1 LNIGIITT
9 WSERGASYVSR
20 QYRMLLS
27 PDHNVFIYARGGESF
42 ETDSSGDDKF
52 VTEGKRSLVPVA
64 TAIDHTDFVKWVKA
78 NKIDIILFNEQHWWM
93 PLVWCNDLSV
103 ATGAYVDYYTE
114 ETIPLFGAYDFL
126 ICHTKR
132 HYSAFDWHPKSF
144 YLPWGTNID
153 LYSPQ
158 TITPVKNSVI
168 TFFHSAGMSPLRKG
182 CDLVVQAF
190 AQLSGPA
197 KLIIHTQ
204 TPLHNGFQH
213 LQTLISQLVASGR
226 LTIIE
231 KTVPAPG
238 LYHLGDVYVYP
249 SRLDGIGLTLAEALA
264 CGLPVIASDNP
275 PMNEFIDKTNGKL
288 IKIDRLYARAD
299 GYYWPQCHPNLNS
312 LKGCMQYYVDNFH
325 SIAELK
331 NNARQYAV
339 KNLDMMHNKDSIVN
353 LFSTIKTDISKLK
366 KKSVNEIISFENN
379 RLGLRQALSAKYPH
393 IYLLLCHVSE
403 FVKML
408 SRYKP

>member
-1 LNIGIITT
+1 
-9 WSERGASYVSR
+9 
-20 QYRMLLS
+20 MLLS
-27 PDHNVFIYARGGESF
+27 PDHNVFIYARGGEKT
-42 ETDSSGDDKF
+42 ETDLYDSDKL
-52 VTEGKRSLVPVA
+52 VTKGKKTLVPVA
-64 TAIDHTDFVKWVKA
+64 TAIDRKDFVKWIKV
-78 NKIDIILFNEQHWWM
+78 NKIEIVVFNEQHWWI

-103 ATGAYVDYYTE
+103 VTGAYVDYYTE

-158 TITPVKNSVI
+158 AIIPIKNDDV

-204 TPLHNGFQH
+204 TPLHNGFECLH
-213 LQTLISQLVASGR
+213 ALISELVASGR

-249 SRLDGIGLTLAEALA
+249 SRLDGIGLSLAEAMA
-264 CGLPVIASDNP
+264 SGLPVITSNNP
-275 PMNEFIDKTNGKL
+275 PMNEFIDKSNGKL
-288 IKIDRLYARAD
+288 IDIDRLYARAD
-299 GYYWPQCHPNLNS
+299 GYYWPQCQPNLNS
-312 LKGCMQYYVDNFH
+312 LKGCMQYYVDNVH
-325 SIAELK
+325 SIGEMK
-331 NNARQYAV
+331 SNARQYAL
-339 KNLDMMHNKDSIVN
+339 KNLDMIYHKDN
-353 LFSTIKTDISKLK
+353 LVKIIETVKTDSTMLKSK
-366 KKSVNEIISFENN
+366 SICDIITFENK
-379 RLGLRQALSAKYPH
+379 RLGLTQALSAKYPH
-393 IYLLLCHVSE
+393 AYLLMCYVS
-403 FVKML
+403 KL
-408 SRYKP
+408 IGGLLRYRSSTSKC